1 MMKTKLIPW
10 MAAGVMTLILAVGA
24 MGYRSVYAQATTPT
38 PSAPSTTNP
47 APQQGGTRGA
57 RGMHEGATDQDLA
70 DALGVDLATLQAAE
84 KTATEKAVAQAVEQG
99 LITQAQAD
107 ELLANG
113 SGRMMRGW
121 TEAGIDYQALL
132 ADALGITTDKLQA
145 ARQTAANTAID
156 RAVEAGTITQEQADL
171 MKGSNALFADA
182 QFQSS
187 MTSAFEQAVQ
197 QAVSSGV
204 ITQAQAD
211 QILAQTNGQ
220 GLFGRGGFH
229 LPGLD
234 GGHHHG
240 HGGGFGGFNGRGGTD
255 NDTTAPNTTGGNS

>member
-10 MAAGVMTLILAVGA
+10 LAAGVMTLILAVGA
-24 MGYRSVYAQATTPT
+24 LGYRSVYAQATTPT

-47 APQQGGTRGA
+47 APQQDGMRGA

-70 DALGVDLATLQAAE
+70 DALGIDLATLQAAE
-84 KTATEKAVAQAVEQG
+84 TTANQKAVAQAVEQG

-107 ELLANG
+107 QFLADG
-113 SGRMMRGW
+113 GGRMLRGW

-171 MKGSNALFADA
+171 MKGSSALFADA
-182 QFQSS
+182 QFQAS
-187 MTSAFEQAVQ
+187 MTSAYEQAVQ
-197 QAVSSGV
+197 QAVTSGV

-220 GLFGRGGFH
+220 SLFGRGGLR
-229 LPGLD
+229 LPG
-234 GGHHHG
+234 HG
-240 HGGGFGGFNGRGGTD
+240 WR
-255 NDTTAPNTTGGNS
+255 APWSRRRLRWSR